1 MVFPTR
7 GGRCRMP
14 CDFALGMPKKTKHPA
29 RLCPSP
35 RVQHLDKPP
44 SSLNILELSKA
55 GSIDN
60 GSIGESV
67 SNTCSKGL
75 AEPHEY
81 IYPRDGLR
89 RPRRVN
95 AAFWARSPGLRLA
108 STSHRSMPF
117 SPPGHGGCRRAVRPL
132 WVRSCARLLSLKV
145 SSVWAM
151 LVGRCLWAFE
161 NGRSTLW

>member
-1 MVFPTR
+1 MRFRTWN
-7 GGRCRMP
+7 
-14 CDFALGMPKKTKHPA
+14 AKKTKHPA

-117 SPPGHGGCRRAVRPL
+117 SPPGHGALGPVVCQALESEGLECLGDVGGSMSVGVRERTFDP
-132 WVRSCARLLSLKV
+132 VVACVLSV
-145 SSVWAM
+145 C
-151 LVGRCLWAFE
+151 GRFL
-161 NGRSTLW
+161 